1 MPGTVLRRDGLLSA
15 VAVALTFGFLT
26 AGTASAHHN
35 PVVYDGKTTVKIT
48 GTVVAARFGF
58 PHSRY
63 MLEMADENGDVE
75 RWTMMTEDPRDA
87 KALGFDEA
95 LKAIER
101 GQTLTVV
108 GWPNKIKEREIRG
121 HQLHYP
127 DGTVVM
133 MRRGNYIWTNDLRRI
148 WRLRDEQIE
157 YPETF
162 AEVSAELPGIDRVLA
177 WVDGGDPVARVARE
191 IQNGTARLVGIGEG
205 DDIDFAGVRDPF
217 ECHTKRSDFRLELS
231 PDDLTTA
238 QREGLAAG
246 SGFIRRYNDLLATY
260 WEYDIANCPD

>member
-1 MPGTVLRRDGLLSA
+1 MRTSFSQLDWPTSAA
-15 VAVALTFGFLT
+15 VAVGLDFLLLF
-26 AGTASAHHN
+26 GTAQAHHN
-35 PVVYDGKTTVKIT
+35 PVVYDGKRTVRIT

-63 MLEMADENGDVE
+63 MLEVAGEDGETQ
-75 RWTMMTEDPRDA
+75 RWTVMTEDPRDA

-148 WRLRDEQIE
+148 WRLRDEQVE
-157 YPETF
+157 YPDSF
-162 AEVSAELPGIDRVLA
+162 VEVSSELPDIERVLA
-177 WVDGGDPVARVARE
+177 WADAGDPVARVARE
-191 IQNGTARLVGIGEG
+191 IQNGTAKLVGIGSGENAE
-205 DDIDFAGVRDPF
+205 FSGVRTPL
-217 ECHTKRSDFRLELS
+217 ECHTRRADFRLELD
-231 PDDLTTA
+231 PDALSAEQLAGLT
-238 QREGLAAG
+238 AG
-246 SGFIRRYNDLLATY
+246 AGFIERYNDLLATY